1 MAGETRATSKR
12 ATVRFRLL
20 CQLAFCCFA
29 ISAPSFGQG
38 TAFVCENNGLTRSVE
53 IVSEPGFACR
63 VKYTKSSG
71 SSYPW
76 SARNE
81 GSYCGSKALSL
92 VDKLKSWGWSCD
104 STEEVQSILVAHI
117 ERYHRHIKIL
127 NNVGKRCDF
136 YPSEV
141 QFGNLCGD
149 ARPEGAVIYTCETG
163 NDQWEQ
169 HLTVFLELESE
180 PLIME
185 VGDSLSRQVTTYHI
199 DNRRLVMETQSLDTA
214 ETTAAPRDASVGC
227 RSGVESNW
235 ELYEKQAS
243 AQ

>member
-1 MAGETRATSKR
+1 MPGETQATPISAKLK
-12 ATVRFRLL
+12 FRLL
-20 CQLAFCCFA
+20 CLLALCCIA
-29 ISAPSFGQG
+29 NGSPAFGQG
-38 TAFVCENNGLTRSVE
+38 MAFVCENNGLTRSVE

-81 GSYCGSKALSL
+81 GGYCGSKALFL

-104 STEEVQSILVAHI
+104 STEEVRSILVAHI

-127 NNVGKRCDF
+127 NNVGKRCNF
-136 YPSEV
+136 YPGEV

-149 ARPEGAVIYTCETG
+149 ARPEGVVVYTCETG
-163 NDQWEQ
+163 ADEWEQ

-185 VGDSLSRQVTTYHI
+185 VGDSLSRQVTAYHI
-199 DNRRLVMETQSLDTA
+199 DNHRLVMETQALDSA
-214 ETTAAPRDASVGC
+214 TTSTAPRDASVGC
-227 RSGVESNW
+227 RSGAKSNW
-235 ELYEKQAS
+235 ELYENRPS
-243 AQ
+243 AP

>member
-76 SARNE
+76 S
-81 GSYCGSKALSL
+81 
-92 VDKLKSWGWSCD
+92 
-104 STEEVQSILVAHI
+104 EEVQSILVAHI

-235 ELYEKQAS
+235 ELYEKQSS